1 MNTIMK
7 KIILFVFL
15 VLAMA
20 PFVSWADPAVVP
32 AAVEPSSVTPIPES
46 NVETT
51 IGVLTNW
58 FFAIFLIVAVW
69 FFIWAGFNFLTANGD
84 TEKVSKA
91 RNQVLYGVIGVL
103 IAALAKGLVG
113 FAMGLAKGPAIV
125 N

>member
-1 MNTIMK
+1 MK